1 MESQE
6 VPMTFTCDTCH
17 TEYHVE
23 SGNAL
28 AYVFLEDRRCNHLVA
43 RCTGCGTNETIFL
56 GPHRFADE
64 VRLGRLTVIVEAEAS
79 SSLRVRA
86 ETAWAAADRSGPST
100 PSAEPANAVPPHA
113 GEGEAP
119 AAPAV
124 YELTPRH
131 EQLLDSFGRTLA
143 SIPDELLWD
152 GLESEHDHRFPER
165 WTD

>member
-17 TEYHVE
+17 AEYRAE
-23 SGNAL
+23 KDNAL

-43 RCTGCGTNETIFL
+43 RCTGCGTQETIFL

-64 VRLGRLTVIVEAEAS
+64 VRIGRLTVIVEAEAS

-86 ETAWAAADRSGPST
+86 ENAWAAADRTT
-100 PSAEPANAVPPHA
+100 PPVPTADTEPANAVPPHVA
-113 GEGEAP
+113 EGQP
-119 AAPAV
+119 PV
-124 YELTPRH
+124 YELTARH
-131 EQLLDSFGRTLA
+131 EQLLASFGRTLSA
-143 SIPDELLWD
+143 IPDELLWD
-152 GLESEHDHRFPER
+152 GLQGEHDRRLPDR